1 MILHI
6 FNKQEKFSV
15 YYIKFLKD
23 CGFDMKRHV
32 VFHYG
37 KSSGKLLKEHKKVMF
52 SSFVSPVKHIKLYK
66 MMKKSDKIIIH
77 SLASPVLLLMLM
89 FHMKVTEKFYWVIWG
104 KDLYFTQCM
113 NMKNPLL
120 KLYEG
125 VRKKAL
131 KNIKHIITNVEADYN
146 LAVEWYKMD
155 AELILAKGMSYPYNS
170 DVNEEVEIVF
180 KEKLNTVLLGNSA
193 SVSNHHLEALDLL
206 KANDNKK
213 MTITCPLS
221 YGGSEKYVEKVVKKG
236 KELFG
241 DRFIPVKDF
250 MPLEEYNQ
258 MINGLDIAF
267 FYHDRQEAFSNTL
280 TLLGSGKKIYI
291 RPCSTLW
298 DYFQSKGI
306 KVHNSEVE
314 DPNFFVS
321 DDYSVLLENK
331 NKVAQIRDP
340 QLSKEC
346 WMEVFEK

>member
-1 MILHI
+1 MVLHI

-23 CGFDMKRHV
+23 CGFNMKKHI

-37 KSSGKLLKEHKKVMF
+37 KSSGQLQKEHNKVIF
-52 SSFVSPVKHIKLYK
+52 SSFVSPAKHLRLYRL
-66 MMKKSDKIIIH
+66 MKKSDKIIIH
-77 SLASPVLLLMLM
+77 SLASPVLLIMLM
-89 FHMKVTEKFYWVIWG
+89 FRMKVTEKFYWVIWG

-120 KLYEG
+120 KLYEQ

-131 KNIKHIITNVEADYN
+131 KNVKHIITNVEADYD

-170 DVNEEVEIVF
+170 DVNEESEIAY

-193 SVSNHHLEALDLL
+193 SVSNHHLEALDVL
-206 KANDNKK
+206 KKNDNGT

-221 YGGSEKYVEKVVKKG
+221 YGGSAKYVEKVEKKG

-250 MPLEEYNQ
+250 MPLEEYNK
-258 MINGLDIAF
+258 MLEGLDIAF

-280 TLLGSGKKIYI
+280 TLLGNGKKIYI

-298 DYFQSKGI
+298 DYFEKKNI
-306 KVHNSEVE
+306 KVHNSEEE
-314 DPNFFVS
+314 DWDFFES
-321 DDYSVLLENK
+321 DSYESLLSNK
-331 NKVAQIRDP
+331 NKVAEIRDP

-346 WMEVFEK
+346 WEKVFQS